1 MKTDKEYPATHSM
14 STAWYVADEDGNVAI
29 INYNEN
35 GPVPWETEEN
45 CIEDIVFG
53 HEEED
58 KFIHINLT
66 DEQISEL
73 LGKPQVPG
81 ESIESIFYAY
91 APVFQIDDKKK
102 QSFLESLHNANIPLA
117 VISEEHNLYLV
128 DALELDAAHLFSK
141 MVKDKTITKVYDA
154 KEYDI
159 DDDYDGDKPTYSCNF
174 KSSAYFIYAQHY
186 NTRFL
191 LERLNIP
198 DNPVKIS
205 QFPEPFRQRVPHIPI
220 KFRECKNFQIA
231 QWVPSNVTTGE
242 TRAVDGCR
250 YDLLPT
256 TDGREAY
263 VLTSIDEIDFLPY
276 CSEKTKYKCTECNL
290 NSNCASAFAITFT
303 HRPTVLKI
311 VSPYREHDYSLNT
324 NTDIITMHCIILPYL
339 PKIPKPMKGRHFAET
354 AKKEVSQLE
363 LDMYFKK
370 CQKYL
375 DDMLMRYKPRVVII
389 GDDVYKALRKVY
401 VMSKRTIEIGGDTY
415 PFFREKD
422 MEANRKEI
430 EQLAQMPYRGTIFPL
445 VISKEEME
453 RIGKDRDD

>member
-14 STAWYVADEDGNVAI
+14 STAWYVADEEGNVAI
-29 INYNEN
+29 IDYNEN
-35 GPVPWETEEN
+35 GPVPWETEQES
-45 CIEDIVFG
+45 IEGLVFG
-53 HEEED
+53 HEEEND
-58 KFIHINLT
+58 YIPINLT
-66 DEQISEL
+66 SDQINDLITNPRTPKIDED
-73 LGKPQVPG
+73 VC
-81 ESIESIFYAY
+81 FYS
-91 APVFQIDDKKK
+91 VLRIDKK
-102 QSFLESLHNANIPLA
+102 QAVSFIKSLKKANIKYFNISKEQSLYIVDMYDLEEASLLPKMIGNN
-117 VISEEHNLYLV
+117 VIL
-128 DALELDAAHLFSK
+128 
-141 MVKDKTITKVYDA
+141 KVYDV
-154 KEYDI
+154 KDYDI
-159 DDDYDGDKPTYSCNF
+159 DDEWKNGKLTYTFNF
-174 KSSAYFIYAQHY
+174 KSSPYFIYAQPY
-186 NTRFL
+186 NIDHL

-198 DNPVKIS
+198 DNPVKLS
-205 QFPEPFRQRVPHIPI
+205 QFPEPFRQRVPHVPI
-220 KFRECKNFQIA
+220 KFRERKNFQIA
-231 QWVPSNVTTGE
+231 QWVPCNVTTGE
-242 TRAVDGCR
+242 TRVVDGCR
-250 YDLLPT
+250 YDLLPM

-339 PKIPKPMKGRHFAET
+339 PKIPKTMMGRHFAET
-354 AKKEVSQLE
+354 MKKEVSQLE
-363 LDMYFKK
+363 LDLYFKK

-401 VMSKRTIEIGGDTY
+401 VMSKRAIEIGGDTY

-422 MEANRKEI
+422 IEANRKEI
-430 EQLAQMPYRGTIFPL
+430 EQLAQMPYRGTVFPL

-453 RIGKDRDD
+453 RIGEDRDD